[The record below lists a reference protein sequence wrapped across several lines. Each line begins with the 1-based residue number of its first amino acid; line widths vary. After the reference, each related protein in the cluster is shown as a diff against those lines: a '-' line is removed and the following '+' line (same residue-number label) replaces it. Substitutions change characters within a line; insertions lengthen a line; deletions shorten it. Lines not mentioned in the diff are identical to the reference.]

1 MIEFGQLAAVAGV
14 LTLLGLT
21 LGFLRRR
28 GLAGLTM
35 ARSKPARRLE
45 CLERLPLGPHHTL
58 HLVRMGET
66 ALLVASSPGGCSL
79 VQSIPSQTLQR
90 RSEAAR

>member
-79 VQSIPSQTLQR
+79 VQSIPSETWQR
-90 RSEAAR
+90 RSEAVR